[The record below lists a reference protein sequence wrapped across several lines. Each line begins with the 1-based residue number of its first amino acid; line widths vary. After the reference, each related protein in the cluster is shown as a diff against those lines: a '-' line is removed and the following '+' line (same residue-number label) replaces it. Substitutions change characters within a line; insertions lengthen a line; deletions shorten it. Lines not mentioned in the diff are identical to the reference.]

1 MRIQRRLA
9 LLLALL
15 LLGFVGALWI
25 LRGMARS
32 EMEQMMG
39 TERPARSQLLT
50 HWIDATSRELPQFV
64 ADAAQSAE
72 FAQLIASPDAAA
84 RKKISADLET
94 NGNAALWIV
103 RADGTPRLEFV
114 AANSANPVRLPVARE
129 ELAQVITETP
139 NAHVFALEGA

>member
-39 TERPARSQLLT
+39 TERRARSQLLT

-72 FAQLIASPDAAA
+72 FAQLIASPDAA
-84 RKKISADLET
+84 RSEEHTSELQSRFDL
-94 NGNAALWIV
+94 V
-103 RADGTPRLEFV
+103 C
-114 AANSANPVRLPVARE
+114 RLP
-129 ELAQVITETP
+129 
-139 NAHVFALEGA
+139 